1 MTTPA
6 ATEPTPTTG
15 RSAAGGMRALT
26 LATVF
31 AAASGYLVMLVAG
44 RALGPADYP
53 LFATYWGAFFALGG
67 VAGATLARSVQWLL
81 RSLVIVATAAAVNLP
96 WLPALIRQPS
106 LGWGQAGLHGPGAA
120 AGTWRG
126 KTDASGLHGG
136 DLAVGLARML
146 LQSVP
151 MG

>member
-1 MTTPA
+1 MTPPA

-67 VAGATLARSVQWLL
+67 VANGLMQEVTRAVRSARGGGTGTVGARPP
-81 RSLVIVATAAAVNLP
+81 R
-96 WLPALIRQPS
+96 
-106 LGWGQAGLHGPGAA
+106 
-120 AGTWRG
+120 
-126 KTDASGLHGG
+126 
-136 DLAVGLARML
+136 
-146 LQSVP
+146 
-151 MG
+151 